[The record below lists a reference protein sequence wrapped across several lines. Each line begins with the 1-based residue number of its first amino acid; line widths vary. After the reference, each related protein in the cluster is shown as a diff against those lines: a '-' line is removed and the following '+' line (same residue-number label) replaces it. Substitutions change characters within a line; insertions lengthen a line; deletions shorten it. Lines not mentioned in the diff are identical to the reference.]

1 MDETIGQRMR
11 RHRKEQRIS
20 LNALAKATRA
30 CPNTLTMIET
40 GRTINPG
47 FVLGCRIAEAL
58 ELDPMYLALGGKPE
72 TETDVDALDLT
83 DSLADRVDLPQMRAR
98 GSMKWRD

>member
-11 RHRKEQRIS
+11 RHRKEQQIS
-20 LNALAKATRA
+20 LNALAKATGA
-30 CPNTLTMIET
+30 CPNTLTMIEI

-58 ELDPMYLALGGKPE
+58 ELDPMYLALGDRSRTK
-72 TETDVDALDLT
+72 LD
-83 DSLADRVDLPQMRAR
+83 ADRADVP
-98 GSMKWRD
+98 